1 MEFSVRDVQGQRFLE
16 AAPGQPLMRRVAD
29 VTTVL
34 EACFDNAVD
43 RLLLYSENLTEH
55 FFDLSSGEAGE
66 ILQKLRNYHIRLAI
80 VRSPALRLSSRFSE
94 LMADESRGSYFRLF
108 DERAAAQEWL
118 CFGSSSP

>member
-1 MEFSVRDVQGQRFLE
+1 MEFTVHDLQGQRFVE
-16 AAPGQPLMRRVAD
+16 GTPRQPLMGRVED
-29 VTTVL
+29 VITVL

-43 RLLLYSENLTEH
+43 RLLLYSENLTDH

-80 VRSPALRLSSRFSE
+80 VRSPTLRLSRRFGE

-108 DERAAAQEWL
+108 DERADAQEWL
-118 CFGSSSP
+118 CFEGA